1 MASSAPIADKKK
13 TDPVP
18 LIPPEE
24 QFWKRYSP
32 HGEAPL
38 SVAGSFAVHALA
50 VGGLM
55 LFAVYL
61 ASLFY
66 KPTRSLPIDPV
77 RLELGGGGGK
87 PGGSGD
93 GPGIGQGNDVGEK
106 ADENV
111 PGEENAERRPAL
123 APAELAKIKE
133 SFAPTDVRLIEKSE
147 TGKALARMD
156 EGLANKLRDGLNPGR
171 GKGGAGSGGGKGTG
185 KGTGEGAGTGPGRG
199 TLNKRE
205 KRNLRWHLKFPRSSG
220 VQHLAE
226 LRGLGAIIAFPVGGG
241 RDARWKVIR
250 DVRPGGKVL
259 DEDVSTIN
267 RMYWIYDKPEMVIST
282 LSALAVRLHV
292 VPAQVIIFM
301 PVELENQLLEMERG
315 YVERVLKRTYDEDR
329 IEDTSFAVVP
339 TGTGKYKT
347 EVISVIMK

>member
-1 MASSAPIADKKK
+1 MASSAPIADKKIAEP
-13 TDPVP
+13 TSLV
-18 LIPPEE
+18 PPEE

-50 VGGLM
+50 VGGLI

-77 RLELGGGGGK
+77 RMNLGGGGGK

-93 GPGIGQGNDVGEK
+93 GPGVGKGSDVSEK
-106 ADENV
+106 ADEDV
-111 PGEENAERRPAL
+111 PGEEKSELRPAL
-123 APAELAKIKE
+123 APTEIAKVKE
-133 SFAPTDVRLIEKSE
+133 NFAPADARLIERSE

-156 EGLANKLRDGLNPGR
+156 DGIANKLRDGLNPGR

-205 KRNLRWHLKFPRSSG
+205 KRNLRWHLRFPRSSA
-220 VQHLAE
+220 VEHLVE
-226 LRGLGAIIAFPVGGG
+226 LRSLGAYIAFPLNSG
-241 RDARWKVIR
+241 REVQWKVIR

-259 DEDVSTIN
+259 DEDIGKIN

-282 LSALAVRLHV
+282 LNALAVRLPV

-301 PVELENQLLEMERG
+301 PVELENQLQVMEQR
-315 YVERVLKRTYDEDR
+315 YVEKVLKRSYDEDK
-329 IEDTSFAVVP
+329 IDDTWFAVVP
-339 TGTGKYKT
+339 KGGGGYKT
-347 EVISVIMK
+347 EIISVSMR